1 MENLRT
7 LLAAK
12 VSLMNPVR
20 IIWERIWL
28 KWLRFWHLGKW
39 VSKIER
45 FKVGLEVS
53 FLFKFDFKAE
63 DKGFTFIKFICVVK
77 L

>member
-1 MENLRT
+1 MKGESVENLRT

-28 KWLRFWHLGKW
+28 K
-39 VSKIER
+39 
-45 FKVGLEVS
+45 
-53 FLFKFDFKAE
+53 
-63 DKGFTFIKFICVVK
+63 
-77 L
+77 